1 MFNLPVDCLNIVFS
15 FGTPREMGR
24 CMTVSKEARKTTRAC
39 GYAWYEMYC
48 RVYSKKLEFFDTK
61 HKCEYG
67 FDCTINPHYK
77 NFKATYKT
85 YRKRIYAF
93 KDLIRQ
99 RIPDSIGFMKYTISA
114 LPQNFG
120 QSHTEQVE
128 EICQNEAH
136 KKLALD
142 AIRKTEMCFNPE
154 HFDYPIYKAKT
165 NYRRLLR
172 KLYIQQ
178 HKRVRFT
185 QKDEEKLQELL
196 RKKRIYEC
204 RLLRKLYIQQHKRVR
219 FTQKDEEKLQ
229 ELLRKKRIY
238 EYVSQYE

>member
-15 FGTPREMGR
+15 FSTPREMGR
-24 CMTVSKEARKTTRAC
+24 CMTVSKAARKITRAC

-48 RVYSKKLEFFDTK
+48 RVYSKKLEFFNAK

-67 FDCTINPHYK
+67 FDCTINPYYK
-77 NFKATYKT
+77 NMKAA

-93 KDLIRQ
+93 RGLIHEQ
-99 RIPDSIGFMKYTISA
+99 IPHSIGFIKYTISA
-114 LPQNFG
+114 LPQNYG
-120 QSHTEQVE
+120 DCHKKELKK
-128 EICQNEAH
+128 ICENAEH

-142 AIRKTEMCFNPE
+142 AIRKIEMCFNPE
-154 HFDYPIYKAKT
+154 HHDYPIYKAKT

-172 KLYIQQ
+172 KLFIQQ
-178 HKRVRFT
+178 HKR
-185 QKDEEKLQELL
+185 
-196 RKKRIYEC
+196 I
-204 RLLRKLYIQQHKRVR
+204 R